1 MDVSAVAR
9 RVCGIVLL
17 LVLAVCWAGEAT
29 AAPEVVPAGRLAE
42 DPVTHDPTIIRQGR
56 YFYSFSTGDPRNPTY
71 LPIKRSTDLLHWEPV
86 GTVFSAPPDWVS
98 RELGFVPRDLWAPDI
113 TFFDGLYHLYYA
125 GSSFGTNNSVI
136 GLATT
141 PTLDPASPDYR
152 WDDRGMV
159 LRSTPA
165 DNFNTIDPDLFI
177 DVDGAA
183 WLSFGSFWDGVK
195 MRRIDRATGMPAE
208 TDPTL
213 YPLAS
218 RNGAS
223 IEAPSIVPHDGFY
236 YLFVSFDYCCR
247 GVNSDYRLAV
257 GRASRITGPY
267 VDRDGV
273 PMSTGGGT
281 ELLRG
286 YNEFRGTGHS
296 DTFTAAGTQWLAHH
310 YYDLADEGARKQSI
324 RRLSWR
330 DGWPVLGDPLSG
342 SSRVGHGPA
351 WVSVVHRTS
360 GAVLDNPTCG
370 YEGTGIQ
377 LSAPTGGVCQQWR
390 PEDRGDTYA
399 SLLNRHS
406 NKVVDVAGCVN
417 ADGAPVIQWGWINND
432 CQKFRLSATAD
443 GWSVIENKLAGRV
456 LAPAAC
462 GGAGSAV
469 QTFTRTGQACQEFR
483 IDPIGDVIIADD
495 AGTGVLEGG
504 CRGPAIAVAPRR
516 PTACQL
522 WRFVHAGDG
531 YFQVIN
537 VAGERPLTTRQ
548 HRLVLGERDR
558 PTPAAQWRLEALGD
572 GGYRLINREGWTA
585 KANAPNSTDP
595 RRFQLLLP

>member
-1 MDVSAVAR
+1 VNGAR
-9 RVCGIVLL
+9 VGAVLL
-17 LVLAVCWAGEAT
+17 AIGLVLAVPSVAT
-29 AAPEVVPAGRLAE
+29 AQEAAPVGRVAD
-42 DPVTHDPTIIRQGR
+42 DPVTHDPTIIQQGR

-71 LPIKRSTDLLHWEPV
+71 LPIQRSTDLLHWELV
-86 GTVFSAPPDWVS
+86 GTVFTTPPDWVS

-136 GLATT
+136 GLATS

-152 WDDRGMV
+152 WTDRGMV

-165 DNFNTIDPDLFI
+165 DNVNTIDPDLFI

-183 WLSFGSFWDGVK
+183 WMSFGSFWDGVK
-195 MRRIDRATGMPAE
+195 MRRIDRATGMPSQA
-208 TDPTL
+208 DPTL
-213 YPLAS
+213 YSLAS
-218 RNGAS
+218 RGGAS
-223 IEAPSIVPHDGFY
+223 IEAPSIVFRNGYY

-257 GRASRITGPY
+257 GRASRVTGPY

-273 PMSTGGGT
+273 PMSAFGGT

-286 YNEFRGTGHS
+286 YNEFRGPGHS
-296 DTFTAAGTQWLAHH
+296 DMFSLGGKDFLAHH
-310 YYDLADEGARKQSI
+310 YYDLADEGVRRQSI
-324 RRLSWR
+324 RRVTWR

-342 SSRVGHGPA
+342 SSRVGHGHA

-370 YEGTGIQ
+370 YEGTDV
-377 LSAPTGGVCQQWR
+377 LVNAPAGGTCQQWR
-390 PEDRGDTYA
+390 PEDRGDGYA

-417 ADGAPVIQWGWINND
+417 ADGARVIQWGWINND

-443 GWSVIENKLAGRV
+443 GWSVIENKLSGRV
-456 LAPAAC
+456 LAPAGC
-462 GGAGSAV
+462 GGPGSAV
-469 QTFTRTGQACQEFR
+469 QTFARTGEACQEFR
-483 IDPIGDVIIADD
+483 IDPLGDVLIADD

-504 CRGPAIAVAPRR
+504 CRGSAVAVAPRR
-516 PTACQL
+516 PTPCQL
-522 WRFVHAGDG
+522 WRFTHTGEG
-531 YFQVIN
+531 YFQVTN
-537 VAGERPLTTRQ
+537 VAAGRSLTTRGE
-548 HRLVLGERDR
+548 RLVLGR
-558 PTPAAQWRLEALGD
+558 PSPAAQWRLEPLGD
-572 GGYRLINREGWTA
+572 GGYRLINRDGWAA
-585 KANAPNSTDP
+585 KANPGSGDP